1 LEGNKM
7 AARKKPAPKRGKKGM
22 AIVIS
27 VGAVPVK
34 AMPKKKPA
42 KRKKK

>member
-1 LEGNKM
+1 M
-7 AARKKPAPKRGKKGM
+7 ARKSKKPAPKKGM

-27 VGAVPVK
+27 VCP
-34 AMPKKKPA
+34 PKKKPA